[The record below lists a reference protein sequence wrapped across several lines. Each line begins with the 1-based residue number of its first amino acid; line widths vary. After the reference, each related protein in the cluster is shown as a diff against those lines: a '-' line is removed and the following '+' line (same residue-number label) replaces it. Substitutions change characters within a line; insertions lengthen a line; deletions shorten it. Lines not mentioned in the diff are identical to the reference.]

1 MDPMDRESLTAPP
14 PGSILVIERVF
25 DAPRERVWMAWT
37 DPDLVKR
44 WWGPKG
50 FTAPVCRISLRVGGS
65 YFLCMRSPQGK
76 DYCNAGFYREIVPL
90 ERIVVTASFADEKGN
105 VVSATSYGMGP
116 GWAREMLQTV
126 TFEERG
132 GKHEADPEPCRHS
145 GRRRHEQRPG
155 GLEPIV
161 RQARRSARR
170 REMRPP
176 HGRNQPEN

>member
-132 GKHEADPEPCRHS
+132 GKTRLTLSHAGIPAGEDMNNAREGWSQSFDKLADLLAAEK
-145 GRRRHEQRPG
+145 
-155 GLEPIV
+155 
-161 RQARRSARR
+161 
-170 REMRPP
+170 
-176 HGRNQPEN
+176 